1 MKFFYCDDDLTEYCA
16 ISGTEIFEMKSRRT
30 KYVLM
35 LIGVVHVLVTAD
47 KGISQLHEKLQA
59 RRRHPIN
66 PRPYH
71 TDTTPTQP
79 RPSRYAPPLSHRH
92 HSHAATP

>member
-1 MKFFYCDDDLTEYCA
+1 MVSFFDFLVLASRAVKVKFFYCDDDLTEYCA
-16 ISGTEIFEMKSRRT
+16 ISGTEIFEMKSRHT

-59 RRRHPIN
+59 R
-66 PRPYH
+66 
-71 TDTTPTQP
+71 
-79 RPSRYAPPLSHRH
+79 
-92 HSHAATP
+92 